1 MNKGGFTIPIY
12 FLTTALLIVSVVTNL
27 TVEGIKKLLDGTTVK
42 YSSNVL
48 AAVSSVIISCAVC
61 VIYIIMNNLV
71 FSLKVGVEIVILM
84 YLGFLTSTV
93 GYDKVV
99 QMIRQIQN
107 IKEE

>member
-1 MNKGGFTIPIY
+1 MPIS

-27 TVEGIKKLLDGTTVK
+27 TVEGIKKLLDGTKIK

-48 AAVSSVIISCAVC
+48 AAILSVVIACIVC
-61 VIYIIMNNLV
+61 VVYLIMNDIA
-71 FSLKVGVEIVILM
+71 FTLKIGVEIAILM
-84 YLGFLTSTV
+84 YLGFLVATV

-99 QMIRQIQN
+99 QMIKQIQS

>member
-1 MNKGGFTIPIY
+1 MPIY

-48 AAVSSVIISCAVC
+48 AAVSSVIIACVVC
-61 VIYIIMNNLV
+61 VIYIIMNDVV
-71 FSLKVGVEIVILM
+71 FSSKVGVEIVILM

-93 GYDKVV
+93 GYDKVG
-99 QMIRQIQN
+99 QMIKQIQN
-107 IKEE
+107 IKEG

>member
-1 MNKGGFTIPIY
+1 MPIS

-27 TVEGIKKLLDGTTVK
+27 TVEGIKKLLDGTKIK

-48 AAVSSVIISCAVC
+48 AAILSVVIACIVC
-61 VIYIIMNNLV
+61 VVYLIMNDMA
-71 FSLKVGVEIVILM
+71 FTLKIGVEIAILM
-84 YLGFLTSTV
+84 YLGFLVATV

-99 QMIRQIQN
+99 QMIKQIQS

>member
-1 MNKGGFTIPIY
+1 MPIY
-12 FLTTALLIVSVVTNL
+12 FLTTALLIVSVLTNL

-42 YSSNVL
+42 YSSNLL

-61 VIYIIMNNLV
+61 VIYLIMNDIA
-71 FSLKVGVEIVILM
+71 FSLKVGIEIVILM

-99 QMIRQIQN
+99 QMIEQIQR
-107 IKEE
+107 IKEEKS